1 MYLEFSIGQFTR
13 RGPIGAISKICP
25 LLKGTGIA
33 TVFIS
38 FFLSTYYVVIIAWA
52 LYFLFASFA
61 SEVPWSSCNNTWN
74 TQDCWDGTLNSTLKI
89 TNDSK
94 TPSEEFFRNKI
105 LNESKSI
112 EDFGMPKWDLVLL
125 VLLVW
130 IIIYFSIWKGVKS
143 TGKVVYVT
151 ATFPFLVL
159 TVMLL
164 RGVTLDGAEDGLRF
178 FFVPKWELLLKPSV
192 WANAAI
198 QNFNSI
204 GVAFGGLISMSSY
217 NKPNKRI
224 FGDVLVIAGVD
235 ALTSIICGSTV
246 FSVLGYIAKTQGKQ
260 VEDIL
265 EQGPGLVFMVLP
277 EAIRNM
283 EFSPLW
289 AIIFFLMIFMLGID
303 SQFTQVETLVT
314 TLEDE
319 FCHFYKKYLKR
330 REFTVLLACMILFF
344 LSLPNL
350 CPGGIYYFTIID
362 FFSAGISV
370 FYVGFFE
377 IIAISWFYGG
387 KRLASNI
394 YYMNGERVSVYIYF
408 CWYFITPT
416 FIFVIWMLNW
426 IEYTPITYGEYEYS
440 GTVQG
445 LGWCIAAVSLIAI
458 PLGAVHSLIKA
469 EGDTF
474 YKKLLFS
481 IKPTIHDL
489 EHKLF
494 ENRKG
499 DSKSSQIKVV
509 TSGPSFA

>member
-1 MYLEFSIGQFTR
+1 MTLDPSSLKYTKNQVLEMMESGTILMISDSNSKTTSETPSISEESQSNEERPNWGNRVQFLLACVGYSVGLGNVWRFGYLSAKSGGGAFLIPYFITLIIVAIPLMYLEFSIGQFTR

-224 FGDVLVIAGVD
+224 FGWSG
-235 ALTSIICGSTV
+235 C
-246 FSVLGYIAKTQGKQ
+246 F
-260 VEDIL
+260 
-265 EQGPGLVFMVLP
+265 
-277 EAIRNM
+277 
-283 EFSPLW
+283 
-289 AIIFFLMIFMLGID
+289 
-303 SQFTQVETLVT
+303 
-314 TLEDE
+314 DE
-319 FCHFYKKYLKR
+319 
-330 REFTVLLACMILFF
+330 
-344 LSLPNL
+344 
-350 CPGGIYYFTIID
+350 
-362 FFSAGISV
+362 
-370 FYVGFFE
+370 
-377 IIAISWFYGG
+377 
-387 KRLASNI
+387 
-394 YYMNGERVSVYIYF
+394 YYMRQHCF
-408 CWYFITPT
+408 
-416 FIFVIWMLNW
+416 
-426 IEYTPITYGEYEYS
+426 
-440 GTVQG
+440 
-445 LGWCIAAVSLIAI
+445 
-458 PLGAVHSLIKA
+458 
-469 EGDTF
+469 
-474 YKKLLFS
+474 
-481 IKPTIHDL
+481 
-489 EHKLF
+489 
-494 ENRKG
+494 
-499 DSKSSQIKVV
+499 
-509 TSGPSFA
+509 